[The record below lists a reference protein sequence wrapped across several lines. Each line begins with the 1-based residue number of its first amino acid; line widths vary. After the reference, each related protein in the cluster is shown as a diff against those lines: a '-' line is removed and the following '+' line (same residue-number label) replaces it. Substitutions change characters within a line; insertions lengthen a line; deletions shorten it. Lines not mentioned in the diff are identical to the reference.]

1 MESRGQGAVS
11 KAYLPLVASGYDPS
25 CRLMRVYREAL
36 TGDWLVQLPILGEAS
51 NRIVA
56 EYRLRQ
62 IDHNLSG
69 WSFSSR
75 CWHILGLRVIDLNG
89 SMSPITLQNI
99 EASAWEYAYTIGAD
113 ADEQADYDFF
123 GAIHQA
129 QKSTSFAISLD
140 GRDLGDVP
148 MGRICYG
155 ERLVV
160 VQTMDTYYPKDKA
173 TVIGASTL
181 THTFDYEMGLDV
193 RHSHT
198 YSEGYRLYAS
208 YSAMMPTN
216 NDDSAGIDTIQVG
229 TNALQSRDY
238 DGSVKN
244 IGTEG
249 SNAVGWHSFVH
260 SYRTV
265 MELPAGGP
273 DTDGAW
279 THSGE
284 YKMWFNDLAPAITGL
299 GKFYVNY
306 VTGDFASRVTA
317 TASEHWTRY
326 RVIKDQVTQ
335 ESISGPYEAVGQA
348 IAPYCNHLNYRR

>member
-1 MESRGQGAVS
+1 
-11 KAYLPLVASGYDPS
+11 
-25 CRLMRVYREAL
+25 VYREAS

-69 WSFSSR
+69 WSFPSNCR
-75 CWHILGLRVIDLNG
+75 HILGLRVIDLDG
-89 SMSPITLQNI
+89 VMSPITLQNI

-113 ADEQADYDFF
+113 ADEQADYGFF

-129 QKSTSFAISLD
+129 QKSSSFAISLD
-140 GRDLGDVP
+140 GHDLSDVP
-148 MGRICYG
+148 MGLTCYG

-160 VQTMDTYYPKDKA
+160 AQTMDTYYPKDKA

-181 THTFDYEMGLDV
+181 IHTFDYGTGLDV

-198 YSEGYRLYAS
+198 YSVGYKLYAS

-216 NDDSAGIDTIQVG
+216 NDDDAGVNALQVG
-229 TNALQSRDY
+229 TNVSQSRDY
-238 DGSVKN
+238 DDSTKN

-249 SNAVGWHSFVH
+249 SYAAGWHSSAH
-260 SYRTV
+260 GYRTV

-279 THSGE
+279 TYSGE
-284 YKMWFNDLAPAITGL
+284 YKMWFNDLAPATTGL

-317 TASEHWTRY
+317 VASEHWTRY
-326 RVIKDQVTQ
+326 RVIK
-335 ESISGPYEAVGQA
+335 G
-348 IAPYCNHLNYRR
+348 